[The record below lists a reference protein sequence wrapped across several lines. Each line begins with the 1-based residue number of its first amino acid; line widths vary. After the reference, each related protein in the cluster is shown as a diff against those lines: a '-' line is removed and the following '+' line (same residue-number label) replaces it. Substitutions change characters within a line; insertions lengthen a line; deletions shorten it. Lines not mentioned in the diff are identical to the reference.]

1 MSRIALA
8 FKAFFSILF
17 KDVLP
22 EDIASAF
29 GYVKESALPKAAPVA
44 KPAVEVRTADGALQ
58 MLSLLQRDA
67 RLIDFL
73 MEDINGYTDDQ
84 VGAAVRN
91 LHEQSR
97 LTLDRYVTLRPV
109 IDGVEGTTARFDQ
122 RDPYAVKLLG
132 NVPADGKAS
141 SGVLRHKGW
150 RVEKVDLPKIPA
162 GQNVKIL
169 APAEVEIE

>member
-1 MSRIALA
+1 LSRIGLA
-8 FKAFFSILF
+8 FRAFFSILF
-17 KDVLP
+17 KDALP
-22 EDIASAF
+22 EEIARAF
-29 GYVKESALPKAAPVA
+29 GYVKESSIPRPAPVTKVAEA
-44 KPAVEVRTADGALQ
+44 KPSDGALQ
-58 MLSLLQRDA
+58 MLSILQRDA

-73 MEDINGYTDDQ
+73 MEDINGYSDDQ
-84 VGAAVRN
+84 VGAAVRD

-97 LTLDRYVTLRPV
+97 EALTRYISLSPV
-109 IDGVEGTTARFDQ
+109 IDGVEGTNTRFDQ
-122 RDPYAVKLLG
+122 RDPSAIKLLG

>member
-1 MSRIALA
+1 MSRIGLA
-8 FKAFFSILF
+8 FRAFFAILF
-17 KDVLP
+17 QDALP
-22 EDIASAF
+22 EQIAKAF
-29 GYVKESALPKAAPVA
+29 GYVKESSIPRPAPVT
-44 KPAVEVRTADGALQ
+44 KPAVEAKPSDGAIQ
-58 MLSLLQRDA
+58 MLSILQRDA

-73 MEDINGYTDDQ
+73 MEDINGYSDDQ

-97 LTLDRYVTLRPV
+97 EALGRYVTLSPV
-109 IDGVEGTTARFDQ
+109 IDGVEGANMRFDQ
-122 RDPYAVKLLG
+122 RDPSAIKLLG

-150 RVEKVDLPKIPA
+150 RVEKVELPKIPA